1 MPKVTQYVQD
11 RTGHLNLLT
20 DLTDQHGVGGIR
32 VLRSRSRRWAG
43 AWLSKGQGQWILSR
57 PRMTY
62 NKLYQKSSDH
72 VASEDENC
80 LFISTCW
87 APSSSAWRISRN
99 PVSGEYILSNKLR
112 AFTNLSQ
119 KISFSVLKMHCA
131 MASHFPQSESQSPV
145 LGDLVLA
152 ASLTAMTTLP
162 SPDTPSFLPFSTGD
176 SLLCVLQACTLIVR
190 M

>member
-119 KISFSVLKMHCA
+119 KTSFSVLKMHCA

-145 LGDLVLA
+145 LGNLVLA